1 MTQQCDSIEMKVPAK
16 PEYVGVIRL
25 TVSGIANRIGYTYD
39 DIEDIKIAVSEAC
52 SNVVDHA
59 YKDDGYISIRFQIFS
74 DYLKVVVA
82 DNGCSFDI
90 ESFRER
96 LGPVDANMPVWELK
110 EGGLGLYLI
119 NTLMDQVEIHEDNGI
134 ILVMTKF
141 IEKDGVGRYVDET
154 SKATAQE

>member
-1 MTQQCDSIEMKVPAK
+1 MTQPCDSIEMKVPAK

-52 SNVVDHA
+52 SNVVHHA
-59 YKDDGYISIRFQIFS
+59 YKDEGYISIRFQIYS
-74 DYLKVVVA
+74 DQLKVIVA
-82 DNGCSFDI
+82 DNGSSFDI
-90 ESFRER
+90 EAFRKR
-96 LGPVDANMPVWELK
+96 LGPVDKNMPVSELK

-119 NTLMDQVEIHEDNGI
+119 NTLMDRVEISEDNGI

-141 IEKDGVGRYVDET
+141 IEKDEVERYVDET
-154 SKATAQE
+154 SKTIAQE